1 LDRVASDQRV
11 IDLIGN
17 EAFEEL
23 VNLIEGIWVS
33 DIHNYTLTV

>member
-1 LDRVASDQRV
+1 LDKVATDQRV

-17 EAFEEL
+17 EAFDEL

-33 DIHNYTLTV
+33 DIHNYTQMV